1 MNTKKTVKRRKKV
14 LNRFPPGWNEERVLE
29 VIAHYDHQSED
40 EAVAE
45 AEAALER
52 QRETVMEVPI
62 ELVPAVRGLIAKHQR
77 AREARK

>member
-1 MNTKKTVKRRKKV
+1 MNKKTVKRKKEV
-14 LNRFPPGWNEERVLE
+14 VNRFPPGWNEERVLD

-52 QRETVMEVPI
+52 LEKREKRCHPNSKSSGVGSKGSASP
-62 ELVPAVRGLIAKHQR
+62 
-77 AREARK
+77 